1 MRARSRRKLEMG
13 QRALEFS
20 RAHPDSNPGYETA
33 LVRLDE
39 MLNRAAVLTDQQ
51 RNGFLEVRI
60 ASRRKRELRK
70 AITKGHLTHLM
81 GVAQGAEKAVPGLTQ
96 RFRIGLLGTTY
107 LGFRAAARGML
118 AEVTTRK
125 ETLMQFGL
133 SVTVLDALASA
144 LDQFDAAVKQ
154 GVDGRRNH
162 TGATQDLAAV
172 ADEVVQIVRVM
183 DGLNRVRFADDA
195 ERLPAWEKAS
205 AIFAD
210 PAKLPEEGET
220 PPEGG
225 EVRPA
230 A

>member
-1 MRARSRRKLEMG
+1 MG

-39 MLNRAAVLTDQQ
+39 MLNRAALLTDQQ

-70 AITKGHLTHLM
+70 AIIKGHLTHLM
-81 GVAQGAEKAVPGLTQ
+81 GVAQGAEKAVPGITQ
-96 RFRIGLLGTTY
+96 RFRISLLGTTY
-107 LGFRAAARGML
+107 LSFRAAARGML
-118 AEVTTRK
+118 AEATTRK
-125 ETLMQFGL
+125 DTLMQFGL
-133 SVTVLDALASA
+133 SVTVLDALATA
-144 LDQFDAAVKQ
+144 LDQFDAVVKQ
-154 GVDGRRNH
+154 GVDGRRGH

-172 ADEVVQIVRVM
+172 ADEVIQIVRVM
-183 DGLNRVRFADDA
+183 DGLNRVRFADD
-195 ERLPAWEKAS
+195 EELLPAWEKAS
-205 AIFAD
+205 AVYAD
-210 PAKLPEEGET
+210 PVKPVEEEQA